1 MFLGWAYSWILNIF
15 KWLNGLWAFA
25 TIHRHLY
32 PSLLSLLVYC
42 PIPVVCLVFT
52 VNWRTSSHRGKRE
65 FHLKNGLWPFCEN
78 VLIDVGGPSTI
89 WRQVSLGCVREPAK
103 SELEREPV
111 YIPLCW
117 VSGARCLPSFY
128 VGAEGEGGS
137 HACVCALNTLR

>member
-1 MFLGWAYSWILNIF
+1 MAKLPVSFCNHSPSPLSIAVEF
-15 KWLNGLWAFA
+15 
-25 TIHRHLY
+25 T
-32 PSLLSLLVYC
+32 SLLSHSCGLLGVYC
-42 PIPVVCLVFT
+42 QLENFE
-52 VNWRTSSHRGKRE
+52 SRGKRE

-78 VLIDVGGPSTI
+78 VLIDVGRPSTI
-89 WRQVSLGCVREPAK
+89 SRQVSLGCVREPAK